1 MLTYF
6 SNPLHMND
14 ALIQALTEITSLHQ
28 IAFSLRYGDFTPEQ
42 LDRLAD
48 LATTMAS
55 YKVGDIEK
63 SVADTI
69 YLKSSK

>member
-1 MLTYF
+1 MPAYF
-6 SNPLHMND
+6 SNPPHMND
-14 ALIQALTEITSLHQ
+14 ALIQALTEITGFHQ
-28 IAFSLRYGDFTPEQ
+28 IAFSIRYGDFTPEQ
-42 LDRLAD
+42 LDKLAD

>member
-1 MLTYF
+1 
-6 SNPLHMND
+6 MND
-14 ALIQALTEITSLHQ
+14 VLIQALTEITGFHQ

-55 YKVGDIEK
+55 YRSGDITKETADSVYFK
-63 SVADTI
+63 ST
-69 YLKSSK
+69 K